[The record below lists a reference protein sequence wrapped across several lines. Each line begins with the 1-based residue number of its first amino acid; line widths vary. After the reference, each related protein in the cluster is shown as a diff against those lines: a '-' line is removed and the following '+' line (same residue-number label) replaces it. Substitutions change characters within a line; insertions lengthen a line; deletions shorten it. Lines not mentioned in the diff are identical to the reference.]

1 MQPFHILVSTD
12 LAGRSPLIPASAK
25 LPATPGVSSVA
36 MLPKAE
42 NTWTIFEAAHLL
54 NRAGFGGS
62 PSGIKAFH
70 ALGRERA
77 VDSLLTPTEPPDAF
91 PLPNWSTPENA
102 RADMR
107 ARVLQRRELQQASRE
122 LTPAKA
128 DMAKREMQRENRKE
142 LRQRGL
148 EAQAWWFRRM
158 LKTEAPLREKMT
170 LFWHD
175 HFATSI
181 QKVKQPVL
189 MLVQNELFRSHAF
202 GSFRDLTQAMLMDP
216 AMMLYLDTQSS
227 KKGKPNENF
236 AREVMELF
244 TLGEGNYTEQDI
256 REAARAFTGY
266 QLNRSTGKVI
276 HNKRQW
282 DPADKTVFG
291 NTGPYNG
298 KDVIDLIFRKPETAR
313 FLSGKIWEFFV
324 YEKPAPAAVDALAKV
339 FQQAD
344 FRTAPLLREIFLSKE
359 FYSEKAMRTQIK
371 SPVQYITSLL
381 KQLEIDTPPAGFPI
395 TAEQQLGQ
403 VLFMPPNVAGWD
415 WGQAWINTNTLL
427 TRYNLAGFI
436 TKGAGQDDKTMAN
449 EKARTPGMG
458 PGPKRMGRKWQG
470 PDYEAIA
477 PRPLRENPAD
487 LVDSLIFRFF
497 QGPLPEKAR
506 GPFVE
511 YAISKKGAIFTNKE
525 TAELCHLMLST
536 PYHQLC

>member
-1 MQPFHILVSTD
+1 
-12 LAGRSPLIPASAK
+12 
-25 LPATPGVSSVA
+25 

-42 NTWTIFEAAHLL
+42 TSWTLFEAAHLL

-62 PSGIKAFH
+62 PSEIAAFH
-70 ALGRERA
+70 ALGREKA
-77 VDSLLTPTEPPDAF
+77 VDSLLNPTEPDDAF
-91 PLPNWSTPENA
+91 PLPDWSSPENA
-102 RADMR
+102 EADMR
-107 ARVLQRRELQQASRE
+107 ERVAQRREFQQKSRDLSPE
-122 LTPAKA
+122 KA
-128 DMAKREMQRENRKE
+128 DRARREMQREIRQE
-142 LRQRGL
+142 QRQRAL
-148 EAQAWWFRRM
+148 EAQGWWFRRM
-158 LKTEAPLREKMT
+158 VKTQAPLREKMT

-175 HFATSI
+175 HFATSV

-202 GSFRDLTQAMLMDP
+202 GSFRDLTQGILMDP

-266 QLNRSTGKVI
+266 QLNRSTGKVF

-282 DPADKTVFG
+282 DDTDTTVFG
-291 NTGPYNG
+291 STGAYDG
-298 KDVIDLIFRKPETAR
+298 KQVIDLIFRKPEAAR
-313 FLSGKIWEFFV
+313 LLPVKLWEFFV
-324 YEKPAPAAVDALAKV
+324 YDKPAPAAVDELASIFK
-339 FQQAD
+339 QAD
-344 FRTAPLLREIFLSKE
+344 FRTGPLLREIFLSKE

-371 SPVQYITSLL
+371 SPVQYIASLL

-403 VLFMPPNVAGWD
+403 VLFLPPNVAGWD

-427 TRYNLAGFI
+427 TRYNLAGFL
-436 TKGAGQDDKTMAN
+436 TKGAGTDEKKMAS
-449 EKARTPGMG
+449 EKVKTPGMG
-458 PGPKRMGRKWQG
+458 GAAKRAARGWQG

-511 YAISKKGAIFTNKE
+511 YATSKKGVIFTNTE

>member
-1 MQPFHILVSTD
+1 
-12 LAGRSPLIPASAK
+12 
-25 LPATPGVSSVA
+25 

-42 NTWTIFEAAHLL
+42 NSWTIFEAAHLL

-62 PSGIKAFH
+62 PSEIKALH
-70 ALGRERA
+70 ALGREKA
-77 VDSLLTPTEPPDAF
+77 VDRLLNPTEASDAF
-91 PLPNWSTPENA
+91 PLPSWSTPENA
-102 RADMR
+102 LADMQK
-107 ARVLQRRELQQASRE
+107 RVMERREFQKASRE

-128 DMAKREMQRENRKE
+128 DMAKRGMQREIRQE
-142 LRQRGL
+142 LRERSL
-148 EAQAWWFRRM
+148 EAQGWWFRRM
-158 LKTEAPLREKMT
+158 VKTEAPLREKMT

-175 HFATSI
+175 HFATSV
-181 QKVKQPVL
+181 QKVKQPVF
-189 MLVQNELFRSHAF
+189 MLVQNELFRSRAF
-202 GSFRDLTQAMLMDP
+202 GSFRDLTREILMDP

-244 TLGEGNYTEQDI
+244 TLGEGSYTEQDI

-266 QLNRSTGKVI
+266 QLNRSTGKVF

-282 DPADKTVFG
+282 DATEKTVFG
-291 NTGPYNG
+291 STGAYDG
-298 KDVIDLIFRKPETAR
+298 EDIIDLIFRKPETPR
-313 FLSGKIWEFFV
+313 FLSGKVWEFFV
-324 YEKPAPAAVDALAKV
+324 YEKPAPAALDALAKV

-344 FRTAPLLREIFLSKE
+344 FRTGPLLREIFLSKE

-371 SPVQYITSLL
+371 SPVQYLAELL
-381 KQLEIDTPPAGFPI
+381 KQLEIDKPPTGFAI

-403 VLFMPPNVAGWD
+403 VLFLPPNVAGWD

-427 TRYNLAGFI
+427 TRYNLAGFL
-436 TKGAGQDDKTMAN
+436 TKGAGEGEKVMAN
-449 EKARTPGMG
+449 EKVKTPGMG
-458 PGPKRMGRKWQG
+458 PAPKRMGRGWQG
-470 PDYEAIA
+470 PDYEKIA

-506 GPFVE
+506 GPLVE
-511 YAISKKGAIFTNKE
+511 YATSKKGAIFTNKE

-536 PYHQLC
+536 PYYQLC